1 VNDRAADL
9 SMIVPTYNERESI
22 GGLVDAVFAACD
34 PARVNVELVV
44 VDDNSPDGTGAVA
57 DDLAKTRRMKVV
69 HRSGKLGLGTAV
81 MAGFAAASAPI
92 VGVMDADYSHPPS
105 LVPKLYAAF
114 VSTRADMVVASRYIP
129 GGSTGGWP
137 LSRQLMSKFAC
148 VLARPVVPIRDATSG
163 FFLLRRDVAHGAE
176 IKAGGF
182 KICIELLVRAWPV
195 RLVEVPYRFEDRRFG
210 QSKMNHREAAGYLFQ
225 LRDLWKASRAGGP
238 KPRREYRALSPRDV
252 DALIPPANPKA

>member
-1 VNDRAADL
+1 
-9 SMIVPTYNERESI
+9 MIVPTYNERESI
-22 GGLVDAVFAACD
+22 GGLVDAVFAACE
-34 PARVNVELVV
+34 PAGVNVELVV

-57 DDLAKTRRMKVV
+57 DELAKTRRMQVV

-81 MAGFAAASAPI
+81 MAGFTAASAPI
-92 VGVMDADYSHPPS
+92 VGVMDADYSHPPA
-105 LVPKLYAAF
+105 LVPTLYAAF
-114 VSTRADMVVASRYIP
+114 VSTNADMVIASRYIP

-148 VLARPVVPIRDATSG
+148 VLARPIVPIRDATSG
-163 FFLLRRDVAHGAE
+163 FFLLRREVAHSAQ

-210 QSKMNHREAAGYLFQ
+210 QSKMNHREATGYLFQ
-225 LRDLWKASRAGGP
+225 LRDLWRARRAAGP
-238 KPRREYRALSPRDV
+238 RPRREYQALAPEQVAALPGGPRPRSS
-252 DALIPPANPKA
+252 ATSS